1 MQLVEASSFALR
13 SAVIQLRRPG
23 TPLGFVL
30 FPMIH
35 LATPAFY
42 ADVMARLAGCQ
53 LIVAEGGRG
62 AGKTA
67 PGQALTLIYRLSGH
81 ARRWGLVTQ
90 RLALNEL
97 GVPIVR
103 PDMDGDQ
110 FRRGWRRLPVLVRL
124 GAWVLAPAY
133 GVGLLVFGSRAFLA
147 RRLGSSE
154 DLPTR
159 EDELGYGRFDPLAE
173 MLVDDRDG
181 LLVRALDG
189 IYQQRSQE
197 PISVAI
203 VYGAGHMPAVV
214 RYLAG
219 RYGYRATSAEWLTV
233 FTTA

>member
-1 MQLVEASSFALR
+1 MQLVEASSFAVR

-42 ADVMARLAGCQ
+42 ADVMTRLAGCQ

-62 AGKTA
+62 TERTAG
-67 PGQALTLIYRLSGH
+67 GRALCLSYRLAGR

-90 RLALNEL
+90 CLTLTEL
-97 GVPIVR
+97 GVPVVR
-103 PDMDGDQ
+103 PDMDADQ

-124 GAWVLAPAY
+124 WAWVLVPAF
-133 GVGLLVFGSRAFLA
+133 GIGLLVFGSREFLA
-147 RRLGSSE
+147 RRLGSQE

-159 EDELGYGRFDPLAE
+159 EEELGYGRFDAFQEL
-173 MLVDDRDG
+173 LVTDRDA
-181 LLVRALDG
+181 LLVRALDT
-189 IYQQRSQE
+189 IHQQWSQE
-197 PISVAI
+197 PISVAV

-214 RYLAG
+214 RSLA
-219 RYGYRATSAEWLTV
+219 RYGYRASSAEWLTV
-233 FTTA
+233 FGY